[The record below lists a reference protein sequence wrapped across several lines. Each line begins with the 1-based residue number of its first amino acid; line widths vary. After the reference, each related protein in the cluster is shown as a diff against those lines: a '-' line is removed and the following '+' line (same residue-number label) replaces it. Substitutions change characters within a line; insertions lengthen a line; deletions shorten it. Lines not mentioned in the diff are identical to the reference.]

1 MAQHVVDQP
10 QAFTGPEPGIAVPQ
24 PPGSDLLR
32 PEVRIEQPHGR
43 VEMCQAGAPF
53 DQLPLKT
60 VDHPGEFGSL
70 VAQRT
75 DDMCLSQRRSP
86 AERINGMDDKR
97 RASTLG
103 RPGGGRSYIRPAHSP
118 GSAATAVWQRT
129 SKPLPALSPHSS
141 PSPASR
147 SLSGIWR
154 VPELLS
160 QALSHCAV
168 TLR

>member
-103 RPGGGRSYIRPAHSP
+103 RPGGGRSYIRPHIWPHAWSP
-118 GSAATAVWQRT
+118 YEAGRFDEAKANAGPGKHGARAIRPAV
-129 SKPLPALSPHSS
+129 
-141 PSPASR
+141 
-147 SLSGIWR
+147 
-154 VPELLS
+154 
-160 QALSHCAV
+160 CA
-168 TLR
+168 RP

>member
-10 QAFTGPEPGIAVPQ
+10 QAFTGPKPGIAVPQ

-103 RPGGGRSYIRPAHSP
+103 RPGGGRGYIRPRARSP
-118 GSAATAVWQRT
+118 PDRQMSGNAPTAA
-129 SKPLPALSPHSS
+129 SMM
-141 PSPASR
+141 
-147 SLSGIWR
+147 
-154 VPELLS
+154 
-160 QALSHCAV
+160 
-168 TLR
+168 

>member
-103 RPGGGRSYIRPAHSP
+103 RPGGGRSYIRPHNCGAERCLVNADLARL
-118 GSAATAVWQRT
+118 GSEEP
-129 SKPLPALSPHSS
+129 PLRETPRSVPPTPEFRKTRHLRPV
-141 PSPASR
+141 PS
-147 SLSGIWR
+147 L
-154 VPELLS
+154 EK
-160 QALSHCAV
+160 
-168 TLR
+168 LRL